1 MHADPDTHATPLISS
16 DSHIVEPP
24 DLWERWLPKELRG
37 LAPKLVKDEE
47 GGDAWLYND
56 GAAPAPLGLVTVTR
70 GRAREDLRWSGARYD
85 TINQGNFEAT
95 ARVEEMLEDGVVA
108 EVIYSPQRTMRHF
121 MQGTENDLHLGG
133 VRAYNDWLAKE
144 FCAKAPDRLIGIA
157 QMPATGVVDAIAE
170 MRRCK
175 DMGLRGVLVSAWP
188 SGNANVSEADD
199 PFFAEA
205 QKLGLPVSLHIGLVS
220 RAKVAPKPRTPVDAD
235 KAKAAAGTGTGGRQ
249 VSTLSGAGLDT
260 MPLLLGEIILTGVH
274 DRFPALKFV
283 SVEAGIGW
291 VPYYAEQMDDRY
303 ERNRHWAKI
312 KLGKRLPSEYIRSN
326 WMFTFVLDRYG
337 VQNRHAIGIDNVM
350 WSTDYPHHGCDWP
363 HSRAT
368 VAKMFEG
375 VPADERRKITFGNAA
390 ALYGIRPAA

>member
-1 MHADPDTHATPLISS
+1 MDAHTDPMISS

-24 DLWERWLPKELRG
+24 DLWERWLPSELRP
-37 LAPKLVKDEE
+37 LAPRLVKDQE

-56 GAAPAPLGLVTVTR
+56 GGAPAPLGLVTVTR
-70 GRAREDLRWSGARYD
+70 GRAREDLRWSGARYA
-85 TINQGNFEAT
+85 TINQGNFEAK
-95 ARVEEMLEDGVVA
+95 ARVGEMLEDGIVA

-121 MQGTENDLHLGG
+121 MQGTENDIHLAG
-133 VRAYNDWLAKE
+133 VRAYNDWLAKD

-157 QMPATGVVDAIAE
+157 QMPATGVGDAIAE
-170 MRRCK
+170 LRRAV
-175 DMGLRGVLVSAWP
+175 DMGLRGVLVSSWP
-188 SGNANVSEADD
+188 SGNPNVSEADD

-205 QKLGLPVSLHIGLVS
+205 QKLGIPVSLHIGLVS
-220 RAKVAPKPRTPVDAD
+220 RTKVAPKPRTPVDVD

-274 DRFPALKFV
+274 DRFPDLKFV

-312 KLGKRLPSEYIRSN
+312 KLGKKLPSEYIRSN

-337 VQNRHAIGIDNVM
+337 VQNRHAIGLGNIM

-363 HSRAT
+363 HSRET
-368 VAKMFEG
+368 VARMFEG
-375 VPADERRKITFGNAA
+375 VPAAERQQIVYGNAA
-390 ALYGIRPAA
+390 RLYGITAAA